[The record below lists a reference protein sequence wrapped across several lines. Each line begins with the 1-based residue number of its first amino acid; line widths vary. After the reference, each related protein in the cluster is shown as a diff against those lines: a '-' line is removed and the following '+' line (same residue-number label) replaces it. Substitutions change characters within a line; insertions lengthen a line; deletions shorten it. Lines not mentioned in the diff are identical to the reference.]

1 MFHEEEILYGLEDL
15 LIANIDELDGI

>member
-1 MFHEEEILYGLEDL
+1 MFHEEEILYGLEEL